1 MSEKRYREDT
11 GCIIDNQEG
20 VLSIRQ
26 VKNRLNKHYE
36 ETIKLKS
43 DQRIIGETLDETILE
58 RDRLLEENKY
68 LSNKRGELETKN
80 ILLRNENA
88 QLKDDAKIVLL
99 ILQSIGKL
107 PFNISIG
114 EAKAIK
120 RLSENIGEL
129 FNGEGI

>member
-26 VKNRLNKHYE
+26 VKNRLNKHYD

-58 RDRLLEENKY
+58 RDRLIEENKY